1 MNVLTQLIVVAAIPT
16 VAVGCA
22 IMAVETD
29 SETAAPVVSKVS
41 PSSRAS
47 RCDVERVG
55 DNVIVH
61 VVIDSRAENIRSRR
75 LLEGTA
81 MIRTKIRLR
90 QEFPRLPKNFSLP
103 SRRVKNTF
111 DDDTGLYYYTTSFK
125 MKDIDKRIEA
135 GPSL

>member
-1 MNVLTQLIVVAAIPT
+1 MNILTQLIVVAAIPT

-22 IMAVETD
+22 TTAIETD
-29 SETAAPVVSKVS
+29 SETAVQVVSEIS
-41 PSSRAS
+41 PSPRAS
-47 RCDVERVG
+47 RCYVERIG
-55 DNVIVH
+55 GNVIVH
-61 VVIDSRAENIRSRR
+61 VVIDSRAEAIRNRK

-125 MKDIDKRIEA
+125 VKDIDKRIGA
-135 GPSL
+135 DSSL